1 MKYKLTIKHSE
12 TGETY
17 INNWISAANPFHL
30 VRQVENIIL
39 DKGWVK
45 KDCTIDYESEDK
57 C

>member
-1 MKYKLTIKHSE
+1 MKYNISIKHE
-12 TGETY
+12 NETY
-17 INNWISAANPFHL
+17 IDKRVSAANPFHL
-30 VRQVENIIL
+30 VRQIENIIL

>member
-39 DKGWVK
+39 DKGWAK
-45 KDCTIDYESEDK
+45 KGCKIDYESED
-57 C
+57 